1 MFEGN
6 KSQVDVAIAL
16 NLNSDDVVTLF
27 KDYMRLLN
35 LNKVMVV
42 YKELGDG
49 IYLLDQLFHE
59 MKWEGI
65 ATKHMI
71 SRFTEMA
78 GRITRLDEK
87 SLKICDEIG

>member
-1 MFEGN
+1 MFKGN
-6 KSQVDVAIAL
+6 KSQVDVTIAL

-35 LNKVMVV
+35 LNKVTAI

-49 IYLLDQLFHE
+49 IYLLDQLFDE

-65 ATKHMI
+65 ATKNVI
-71 SRFTEMA
+71 SRFTEMQ
-78 GRITRLDEK
+78 E
-87 SLKICDEIG
+87 E